1 MKQKILLIGLA
12 LSAFLFLSPPSF
24 SQTPGLPDTT
34 QIAPIVKVDPVQPPT
49 LKHDSVVL
57 STIDSVVAT
66 IPIQQIIAPSTVT
79 IFGIKMPLWLGI
91 AIIAL
96 MLILPG
102 VQLILK
108 KIPSAAPIEGV
119 IGAILNFFTIFQ
131 KNIVIT
137 PTPPNSTAAKT
148 GP

>member
-1 MKQKILLIGLA
+1 MKLKTFIGLIA
-12 LSAFLFLSPPSF
+12 IIIAISLFESPPIYAQQDS
-24 SQTPGLPDTT
+24 TT
-34 QIAPIVKVDPVQPPT
+34 VIAPIVKADPVQPPV

-91 AIIAL
+91 AVIAL
-96 MLILPG
+96 MIVLPG

-108 KIPSAAPIEGV
+108 KIPSAAPIEGFV
-119 IGAILNFFTIFQ
+119 GAILNFFTAFQ

-137 PTPPNSTAAKT
+137 PIPPDKKT
-148 GP
+148 S